1 MGEGLIATL
10 LAAVATG
17 RAGVLATVVATDRS
31 VPRRP
36 GSKMVVWNDG
46 STTGTIGGG
55 AMEANVVAEA
65 LVVLAKRSTRLL
77 TYNLVDPGAG
87 DPGVCGGAVTIYLEA
102 YLPTETVYVIGCGHV
117 GKSVV
122 ELAHWLG
129 FRVVAFDD
137 RADLVTADALPLA
150 DIRVTGTIAD
160 AQLVAPI
167 TSETHVVLVTRN
179 VAVDLQLLPE
189 LIASPAR
196 SIGVMGSKRRWET
209 TRAQLSA
216 MGVGAAELDRI
227 RTPIGLELG
236 AETPEEIAVS
246 ILAEIVQLRRTQQ
259 SSD

>member
-10 LAAVATG
+10 LAAIAAG

-36 GSKMVVWNDG
+36 GSKMIVWADG
-46 STTGTIGGG
+46 STVGTIGGG
-55 AMEANVVAEA
+55 AMESQVVSAALEA
-65 LVVLAKRSTRLL
+65 LAERLTRLL
-77 TYNLVDPGAG
+77 TYNLVDPGRG
-87 DPGVCGGAVTIYLEA
+87 DPGVCGGTVTIYLEP
-102 YLPTETVYVIGCGHV
+102 YMPTETVYVIGCGHV
-117 GKSVV
+117 GKAVV
-122 ELAHWLG
+122 ELAHWMG

-137 RADLVTADALPLA
+137 RAELISAEALPLA
-150 DIRVTGTIAD
+150 DVRLSGTIAD

-189 LIASPAR
+189 LVATPAR

-209 TRAQLSA
+209 TRAELQA

-236 AETPEEIAVS
+236 AETPEEIALS
-246 ILAEIVQLRRTQQ
+246 ILAEVVQLRRTR
-259 SSD
+259 